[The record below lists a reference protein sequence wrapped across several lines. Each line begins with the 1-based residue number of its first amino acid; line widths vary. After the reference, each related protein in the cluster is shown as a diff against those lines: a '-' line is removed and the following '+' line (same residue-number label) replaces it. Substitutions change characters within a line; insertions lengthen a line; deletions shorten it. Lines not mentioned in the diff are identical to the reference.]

1 MATNPLALHRPGFV
15 KPSSHLTGWNRLGET
30 VKKAMSGF
38 DLRAMARELDDL
50 KGAYVKKA
58 YMPHYEQIVL
68 RINPKEGDQRDL
80 VFVRGER
87 IYTSQRDRPM
97 PMTPPPFAMVLRKHL
112 RNARM
117 TGVQQVGFDRV
128 LAFSFDT
135 KGGQRTL
142 YVEVFRDGN
151 IILVDQDGIII
162 QPLTHASYAGRILKK
177 GVAYTPPPPA
187 TDPYELTEASL
198 SEILLTSDRDLVSTL
213 GGKINLG
220 ATHANAVCALAE
232 HEPNSSPSIADG
244 TRVFAALSQLLR
256 DLETQR
262 QGHLLLKLSD
272 DDPDD
277 WEGALAAMDLQEQHQ
292 WLAHRGEEATPIL
305 LPQHDGVSRVSMPSL
320 CEVIDIWKGSHD
332 AHALQRREEEKMD
345 QAGPGRGQSTEVE
358 RLERRQLQQERALEG
373 FSEKIEK
380 QQRLGHLIQ
389 EHWNHVEGLLKQT
402 SEAVEDNGWDSVK
415 KAIKSIPW
423 IVNVAPADR
432 TITAILPDEHGEP
445 NGPQILLELD
455 ASVHQNAQRYFE
467 AARKQKNKTSG
478 AVNALEETERKLKRA
493 RKNEEKQKASGK
505 LNRLK
510 RSKRMWFEQHRWGM
524 VEGGHLLVG
533 GKDAK
538 GNDAIVKKHLSGD
551 DMYFHA
557 DLHGAPSCSLRSS
570 QGFVLEE
577 RRPAHLPE
585 DIPAY
590 RLVDK
595 LPSTA
600 LSESQFEQAAVLAL
614 CWSRAWNGG
623 GAHGTV
629 YSVKPAQV
637 SKSAQ
642 TGEFVG
648 KGAFV
653 IRGQRSWYKD
663 MDVRLGIGIV
673 AINGVP
679 LIVTGTPQFIQ
690 GICPRYAVLSPG
702 MTKKEHLANAIYKIT
717 GLSTDDLLAV
727 LPGACDVLDEHGM
740 LTPPSTEEE

>member
-1 MATNPLALHRPGFV
+1 
-15 KPSSHLTGWNRLGET
+15 
-30 VKKAMSGF
+30 MSGF
-38 DLRAMARELDDL
+38 DLRAMARELDSL

-68 RINPKEGDQRDL
+68 RVNPKEAEQRDL

-87 IYTSQRDRPM
+87 IYTSKRDRPM

-112 RNARM
+112 RNARL
-117 TGVQQVGFDRV
+117 TGVKQVGFDRI

-135 KGGQRTL
+135 KNGKRTL

-151 IILVDQDGIII
+151 IILVDEDGVIV
-162 QPLTHASYAGRILKK
+162 QPLTHASYAGRTLKK
-177 GVAYTPPPPA
+177 GVPYTPPPA
-187 TDPYELTEASL
+187 AMDPYALEETTLE
-198 SEILLTSDRDLVSTL
+198 EIFQASDRDLVSTL
-213 GGKINLG
+213 GGKVNLG
-220 ATHANAVCALAE
+220 GTHANAVCALAN
-232 HEPNSSPSIADG
+232 HEPNSPTTEADVG
-244 TRVFAALSQLLR
+244 AVYGALK
-256 DLETQR
+256 
-262 QGHLLLKLSD
+262 HLLDELATTETAHLMLNLQD
-272 DDPDD
+272 DDPEN
-277 WEGALAAMDLQEQHQ
+277 WEDHMGGLEQGEAHQ
-292 WLAHRGEEATPIL
+292 WIAQRAVEATPIL
-305 LPQHDGVSRVSMPSL
+305 LPQHADAPRVSYSSL
-320 CEVIDIWKGSHD
+320 CEAVDIWKGVHD
-332 AHALQRREEEKMD
+332 AHALQRREEERFE

-358 RLERRQLQQERALEG
+358 KLERRQAQQEKALAG

-389 EHWNHVEGLLKQT
+389 EHWGHVEGLIDQTKQ
-402 SEAVEDNGWDSVK
+402 AVERDGWSTVR

-423 IVNVAPADR
+423 IVSAAPANR
-432 TITAILPDEHGEP
+432 TITVILPDENNGA
-445 NGPQILLELD
+445 NGPQVMLELD
-455 ASVHQNAQRYFE
+455 ATVYQNAQRYFE

-478 AVNALEETERKLKRA
+478 AVEALAETERKLKRA
-493 RKNEEKQKASGK
+493 RKNEAKQKASGK

-524 VEGGHLLVG
+524 VEGGHLIVG

-538 GNDAIVKKHLSGD
+538 GNDAVVKKHLSSD
-551 DMYFHA
+551 DMYLHA
-557 DLHGAPSCSLRSS
+557 DLHGAPSCSLRAA

-577 RRPAHLPE
+577 RRPSHLPV

-595 LPSTA
+595 LDNTA
-600 LSESQFEQAAVLAL
+600 LSETKLHQAAILAL
-614 CWSRAWNGG
+614 SWSRAWNGG

-653 IRGQRSWYKD
+653 IRGQRTWYKD
-663 MDVRLGIGIV
+663 MDVRIGIGIIAV
-673 AINGVP
+673 NGVP
-679 LIVTGTPQFIQ
+679 MVVSGTPSHIQ
-690 GICPRYAVLSPG
+690 TTCPRYAILSPG
-702 MTKKEHLANAIYKIT
+702 MTKKDQLANAIYRNT
-717 GLSTDDLLAV
+717 GLSTDDLLAA

-740 LTPPSTEEE
+740 LTPPASEEE

>member
-1 MATNPLALHRPGFV
+1 M
-15 KPSSHLTGWNRLGET
+15 
-30 VKKAMSGF
+30 KKAMSGF
-38 DLRAMARELDDL
+38 DLRVMARELDAL

-68 RINPKEGDQRDL
+68 RVNPKAVDQRDI
-80 VFVRGER
+80 VFVRGAR

-112 RNARM
+112 RNARL

-135 KGGQRTL
+135 KNGERTL

-162 QPLTHASYAGRILKK
+162 QPLTHASYAGRTLKK
-177 GVAYTPPPPA
+177 GVPYTPPPEA
-187 TDPYELTEASL
+187 MDPYGLDEASL
-198 SEILLTSDRDLVSTL
+198 GTLLKESDRDLVSTL
-213 GGKINLG
+213 GGKVNLG
-220 ATHANAVCALAE
+220 ATHANAVCALAG
-232 HEPNSSPSIADG
+232 HEPNSATSDADAKKL
-244 TRVFAALSQLLR
+244 FEAL
-256 DLETQR
+256 TK
-262 QGHLLLKLSD
+262 LLKALDASSEGYLLFKPVAEDPSDWQAHLST
-272 DDPDD
+272 
-277 WEGALAAMDLQEQHQ
+277 LEQPQQHL
-292 WLAHRGEEATPIL
+292 WLSERAVEATPIL
-305 LPQHDGVSRVSMPSL
+305 LPQHDGAPYVSYSSL
-320 CEVIDIWKGSHD
+320 CESIDVWKGTHD
-332 AHALQRREEEKMD
+332 AHALQRREEERFE

-358 RLERRQLQQERALEG
+358 KLERRKAQQEKALGG

-389 EHWNHVEGLLKQT
+389 EHWTHVEGLLDQTKQ
-402 SEAVEDNGWDSVK
+402 AVERDGWSAVR
-415 KAIKSIPW
+415 KAIKAIPW
-423 IVNVAPADR
+423 IVSAAPADR
-432 TITAILPDEHGEP
+432 TITVMLPDENNEAK
-445 NGPQILLELD
+445 GPQVMLEMD

-467 AARKQKNKTSG
+467 SARKQKNKTSG
-478 AVNALEETERKLKRA
+478 AVEALAETERKLKRA
-493 RKNEEKQKASGK
+493 RKSEAKQKASGK

-524 VEGGHLLVG
+524 IEGGHLLVG

-538 GNDAIVKKHLSGD
+538 GNDSVVKKHLSNE
-551 DMYFHA
+551 DMYLHA

-570 QGFVLEE
+570 QGFALEE
-577 RRPAHLPE
+577 RRPAHLPP

-595 LPSTA
+595 LEDYDLTKDK
-600 LSESQFEQAAVLAL
+600 LQQAAVLAL
-614 CWSRAWNGG
+614 SWSRAWNGG

-653 IRGQRSWYKD
+653 IRGQRTWYKD
-663 MDVRLGIGIV
+663 MDVRIGIGIIAV
-673 AINGVP
+673 NGVP
-679 LIVTGTPQFIQ
+679 MVVSGTPNYILEVCQ
-690 GICPRYAVLSPG
+690 RYAILSPG
-702 MTKKEHLANAIYKIT
+702 LTKKDQLANKIYRNT
-717 GLSTDDLLAV
+717 GLSTDDLLSV
-727 LPGACDVLDEHGM
+727 LPGACDVIDEQGM
-740 LTPPSTEEE
+740 LTPPASEEE

>member
-1 MATNPLALHRPGFV
+1 MSRDEPKTEGR
-15 KPSSHLTGWNRLGET
+15 PSSLLRETFFTSHGLET
-30 VKKAMSGF
+30 VGEAMKKAMSGF
-38 DLRAMARELDDL
+38 DLRAMARELDAL

-68 RINPKEGDQRDL
+68 RINPKEAEQRDL

-112 RNARM
+112 RNARL
-117 TGVQQVGFDRV
+117 TGVEQVGFDRV
-128 LAFSFDT
+128 LAFTFDT

-151 IILVDQDGIII
+151 IILVDQDGVII
-162 QPLTHASYAGRILKK
+162 QPLTHASYAGRTLKK
-177 GVAYTPPPPA
+177 GVEYTPPPPA
-187 TDPYELTEASL
+187 TDPYDLTESSL
-198 SEILLTSDRDLVSTL
+198 SDILLSSDRDLVSTL

-232 HEPNSSPSIADG
+232 HEPNSPPGEAKASK
-244 TRVFAALSQLLR
+244 VFAALAQLLH
-256 DLETQR
+256 DLDNQR
-262 QGHLLLKLSD
+262 QGHLVLRLEDSDSDQWEDELST
-272 DDPDD
+272 
-277 WEGALAAMDLQEQHQ
+277 MDLQERHQ
-292 WLAHRGEEATPIL
+292 WLASRGEEATPIL
-305 LPQHDGVSRVSMPSL
+305 LPHHEGKPRVSMSSL
-320 CEVIDIWKGSHD
+320 CEAIDVWKGSHD

-345 QAGPGRGQSTEVE
+345 QTGPGRGQSTEVE
-358 RLERRQLQQERALEG
+358 RLERRQNQQERALEG

-389 EHWNHVEGLLKQT
+389 EHWSHVEGLLKQT
-402 SEAVEDNGWDSVK
+402 SEAVEADGWGTVK

-423 IVNVAPADR
+423 IVSVAPAER
-432 TITAILPDEHGEP
+432 TMTAILPDENGEA
-445 NGPQILLELD
+445 NGPQILLQLD

-467 AARKQKNKTSG
+467 AARKQKNKTAG
-478 AVNALEETERKLKRA
+478 AVQALEDTKRKLKRA

-538 GNDAIVKKHLSGD
+538 GNDAIVKKHLSGE

-577 RRPAHLPE
+577 RRPAHLPD

-595 LPSTA
+595 LPDTV
-600 LSESQFEQAAVLAL
+600 LSETQFEQASVLAL

-629 YSVKPAQV
+629 YS
-637 SKSAQ
+637 
-642 TGEFVG
+642 
-648 KGAFV
+648 
-653 IRGQRSWYKD
+653 
-663 MDVRLGIGIV
+663 
-673 AINGVP
+673 
-679 LIVTGTPQFIQ
+679 
-690 GICPRYAVLSPG
+690 C
-702 MTKKEHLANAIYKIT
+702 
-717 GLSTDDLLAV
+717 LLYTSDA
-727 LPGACDVLDEHGM
+727 ADE
-740 LTPPSTEEE
+740 